1 LASSL
6 ASALSYEV
14 RGRDA
19 LARADWNGAVAAFR
33 TGISLAGNTPQLQS
47 VLHQQLGTALYQQGD
62 PRGALDEFQEA
73 VRWLPE
79 SAKAHYSIGVLMES
93 VGRHQ
98 QAIEHFETAVKSDPS
113 YVEAHLQL
121 ARVLQQSGR
130 LAEAQRQYAEAAA
143 IDPRMAVTK

>member
-1 LASSL
+1 MRSL
-6 ASALSYEV
+6 AATGT
-14 RGRDA
+14 RRC
-19 LARADWNGAVAAFR
+19 
-33 TGISLAGNTPQLQS
+33 GISNGHLACRKYAPTSIGA
-47 VLHQQLGTALYQQGD
+47 HQQLGPPYQQGD

-93 VGRHQ
+93 VGRHP
-98 QAIEHFETAVKSDPS
+98 QAIEHFETAVRSDPS

-143 IDPRMAVTK
+143 IDPRVVVTK